1 MTGRESLN
9 AGRQWD
15 SWREPSEE
23 LNMSGER
30 KNREKSTK
38 NAHCHRECAPTRGA
52 FYAHCRQHKSC
63 SASSHFGIRR
73 FVCQKQTFFFMEG
86 RSVFDKL
93 FDDRIKTL
101 FVATTADLCE
111 CQAGIRLE
119 IFVVPGAFDLDDYGA
134 AVKRIL
140 DDDIRS
146 AVAEFHI
153 GSDSSVAHRQ
163 HADQKSVVVLFSLVK
178 NN

>member
-1 MTGRESLN
+1 
-9 AGRQWD
+9 
-15 SWREPSEE
+15 
-23 LNMSGER
+23 
-30 KNREKSTK
+30 
-38 NAHCHRECAPTRGA
+38 
-52 FYAHCRQHKSC
+52 
-63 SASSHFGIRR
+63 
-73 FVCQKQTFFFMEG
+73 MEG

-178 NN
+178 ITDGCVESLNLLALCRRNLFRLHELGHRVKKLRDLGECQINCVNSCPFEKGRGA